1 MRPLLIVAALLAPA
15 TAAAADSEIV
25 GSLEFT
31 LGFGD
36 ALEVDGESDRQPS
49 LDTDLSPTLAITPGL
64 DKMLGKVVGVGF
76 EYMFVWFGTESED
89 TTQNPYDERR
99 FAMSPHVRVRMS
111 FPIVDKI
118 TFDGML
124 GVGPTIW
131 TSLDGVD
138 EDDKDPKGG
147 GTRFGWS
154 LRFGFGGSYKFN
166 DQVAAYAHLG
176 YLTSTTFG
184 DDLEMTVTSV
194 PLSAGLRSSF

>member
-1 MRPLLIVAALLAPA
+1 MRSLLIVAAILVPA
-15 TAAAADSEIV
+15 VANAAEEEIV

-36 ALEVDGESDRQPS
+36 SLEVDGETDRQAS
-49 LDTDLSPTLAITPGL
+49 LDTDLSPSLAITPGL

-76 EYMFVWFGTESED
+76 EYMFIWFGTESQD
-89 TTQNPYDERR
+89 DNNPYDERR
-99 FAMSPHVRVRMS
+99 FAMSPHLRVRMS
-111 FPIVDKI
+111 FPIVDKV

-131 TSLDGVD
+131 TSVDGVD
-138 EDDKDPKGG
+138 EDGKDPKGG

-166 DQVAAYAHLG
+166 KQVSAFAHLG
-176 YLTSTTFG
+176 YFTSTTFG